1 MWEELRRFKA
11 LERPARGLF
20 LRASLL
26 LPLISLSLRWRGF
39 RSTQSFLQKFLSN
52 PRNPTGDSVQV
63 RTVLTERMV
72 RAASRRTWPRASCLE
87 ESLTLWWL
95 LGRQG
100 IGTELRVGVRK
111 EREKFEAHAWVEHNG
126 AALNEP
132 AAQHLHYVAFDA
144 AFASLPPERR

>member
-1 MWEELRRFKA
+1 MWEELRRFNA

-39 RSTQSFLQKFLSN
+39 RSTQAFLQKFLSN
-52 PRNPTGDSVQV
+52 PRIPAGDSAQG
-63 RTVLTERMV
+63 RTALTGRMV
-72 RAASRRTWPRASCLE
+72 RAASRRTWSHATCLD

-95 LGRQG
+95 LARQG
-100 IGTELRVGVRK
+100 IRSELRVGVRK
-111 EREKFEAHAWVEHNG
+111 EGKRFQAHAWVEQNG

-132 AAQHLHYVAFDA
+132 AAQHLHYAAFDA
-144 AFASLPPERR
+144 ALASLPPEPR

>member
-1 MWEELRRFKA
+1 MWEELRRFNS

-39 RSTQSFLQKFLSN
+39 RGTQAFLRKFLSHPHN
-52 PRNPTGDSVQV
+52 PGGDSPQE
-63 RTVLTERMV
+63 RIPLTERMV
-72 RAASRRTWPRASCLE
+72 RAASRRTWPRATCLE

-111 EREKFEAHAWVEHNG
+111 EGEKFEAHAWVEHNG

-132 AAQHLHYVAFDA
+132 AAQHLHYAAFDA
-144 AFASLPPERR
+144 AFASLPPEPR